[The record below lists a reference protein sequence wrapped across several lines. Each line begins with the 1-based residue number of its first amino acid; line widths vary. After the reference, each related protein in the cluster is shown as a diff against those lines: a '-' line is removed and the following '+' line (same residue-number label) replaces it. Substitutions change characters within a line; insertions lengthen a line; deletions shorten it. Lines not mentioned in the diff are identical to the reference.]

1 MASRRTSRPATRQY
15 MEKGIED
22 LRLIAKNNLGDS
34 KIISEIL
41 DELEN
46 HRNSK
51 GAARLAR
58 MIRNGES
65 LDAPVRKRTAASSS
79 STGDEANVQP
89 VLDGCTE
96 LLARYETLRATFSE
110 RGEILARWGITD
122 ALPGDM
128 KEQVALIWSDRVT
141 DKEDAVG
148 RTLKKL
154 ASDMKYLGISM
165 QVPSPRRTKTDAQ

>member
-1 MASRRTSRPATRQY
+1 MASRRTPRPATRKYQ
-15 MEKGIED
+15 EKRVED

-46 HRNSK
+46 HRNRK

-58 MIRNGES
+58 MIRNGEN
-65 LDAPVRKRTAASSS
+65 LDAPVREHAAGGASSS
-79 STGDEANVQP
+79 GDESEAQP
-89 VLDGCTE
+89 ALDGCKD

-122 ALPGDM
+122 ALPSDM
-128 KEQVALIWSDRVT
+128 KEQVALMWSGRVT
-141 DKEDAVG
+141 DEEDGVG

-154 ASDMKYLGISM
+154 VSDMEYLRISIP
-165 QVPSPRRTKTDAQ
+165 VSSARRTKTNA

>member
-1 MASRRTSRPATRQY
+1 MVSRRSPRPVTRKYQAKRV
-15 MEKGIED
+15 EE

-34 KIISEIL
+34 KMISEIL

-46 HRNSK
+46 HRTTK

-58 MIRNGES
+58 MIRNGEN
-65 LDAPVRKRTAASSS
+65 LDAPIRDRAAGSASSS
-79 STGDEANVQP
+79 GDESEAQP
-89 VLDGCTE
+89 ALDGCKD

-128 KEQVALIWSDRVT
+128 KETVALMWFGRVT
-141 DKEDAVG
+141 DEEDGVG

-154 ASDMKYLGISM
+154 VSDMKYLGISIPI
-165 QVPSPRRTKTDAQ
+165 PSARRTKTNAQ